1 MIIEMKT
8 RNPHWSEW
16 SLEEDTIDQRQ
27 DPSTQNKDNNV
38 ASSSTSIDVNK
49 DDSRK
54 YEKTK

>member
-8 RNPHWSEW
+8 RNPQRSEW
-16 SLEEDTIDQRQ
+16 SLEEDTIAQRQ
-27 DPSTQNKDNNV
+27 N
-38 ASSSTSIDVNK
+38 SSTTNKVKNVTSNNTLIDVNK